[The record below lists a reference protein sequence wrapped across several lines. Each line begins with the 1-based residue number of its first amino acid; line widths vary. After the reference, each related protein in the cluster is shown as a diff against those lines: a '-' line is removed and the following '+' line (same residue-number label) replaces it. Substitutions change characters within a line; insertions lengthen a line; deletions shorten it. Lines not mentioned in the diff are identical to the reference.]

1 VGTRRKWERREW
13 ERRQVGTGSSGNE
26 AQVGARSKWERGAS
40 GNEARVGSR
49 PMAGE
54 GPSGNESHR
63 RLRLCDR
70 LGCVEDERLEIPA
83 DQVRPGSKTTTASTP
98 RVPLEYPRVPSAAGD
113 PDRPSPPLK
122 PNENL
127 QTKPP
132 HTRAVLFGV
141 PSSALKCPIRTPK
154 DPKGPLWPRREIP
167 VSRPSPPG
175 RQNTHCEYPLGT
187 LEYPRGGRSR
197 SA

>member
-1 VGTRRKWERREW
+1 MGIGLAVIAL
-13 ERRQVGTGSSGNE
+13 SGNRASRE
-26 AQVGARSKWERGAS
+26 CCGTTEEERGAS
-40 GNEARVGSR
+40 GNEAQVGSR

-132 HTRAVLFGV
+132 HTRAQF
-141 PSSALKCPIRTPK
+141 S
-154 DPKGPLWPRREIP
+154 
-167 VSRPSPPG
+167 
-175 RQNTHCEYPLGT
+175 
-187 LEYPRGGRSR
+187 LEYPRVP
-197 SA
+197 